1 MIAVAWLVVPLSA
14 SADGGGHPP
23 QTPAERVK
31 ATVRAASATW
41 REARAVLYDAD
52 SRQAR
57 AMAEGA
63 PESPSLS
70 LYLEGIGGSFDREP
84 NAQNTLQAVFPFNAP
99 GQSGAARRYAK
110 AAATSG
116 DVDRATLGVHVA
128 REAGRAWI
136 ERAAWMERVEVRRRK
151 LARID
156 EALALHEARYQLG
169 EVAGTEVAQLDLEHV
184 RETSALIDAEA
195 ESARRVERLTELC
208 GDGCAHPQL
217 DDLRSLVDATH
228 TPDADELTVEAVE
241 AGGLSRQ
248 AKAASAAAV
257 ARSELISRIAYGR
270 PSVALEWEHFP
281 ALDGLPSY
289 DAWGFMIAVPLPV
302 GRAGKQQKAAAAA
315 DALASRERIEGRR
328 LELLRMAVDARNDAA
343 AAAERLAT
351 VTTVLSELERI
362 EQSLV
367 LQFRLGAISYL
378 AYIDGLSR
386 LDDVRLDAISI
397 REALLVA
404 RLELATIVADPSIFP
419 MPTVDEEAS

>member
-1 MIAVAWLVVPLSA
+1 L
-14 SADGGGHPP
+14 
-23 QTPAERVK
+23 
-31 ATVRAASATW
+31 
-41 REARAVLYDAD
+41 
-52 SRQAR
+52 
-57 AMAEGA
+57 AEGA
-63 PESPSLS
+63 PGSPSLS

-84 NAQNTLQAVFPFNAP
+84 NAQNTLQAVFPFNSP
-99 GQSGAARRYAK
+99 GQSGAARRYAD

-195 ESARRVERLTELC
+195 ESARRVGRLTELC
-208 GDGCAHPQL
+208 GDGCALPLL
-217 DDLRSLVDATH
+217 DDLRSLVDATE
-228 TPDADELTVEAVE
+228 TPDPDELTVEMVE
-241 AGGLSRQ
+241 AGGLLRQ

-257 ARSELISRIAYGR
+257 ARSELIGRTAFGR
-270 PSVALEWEHFP
+270 PSVALDWEHFP

-289 DAWGFMIAVPLPV
+289 DAWGFMIAVPVPV
-302 GRAGKQQKAAAAA
+302 GRAGKQQRAAAAA
-315 DALASRERIEGRR
+315 EALASRERIEGRR
-328 LELLRMAVDARNDAA
+328 RELLRMAVDARNDAE

-397 REALLVA
+397 REALLLA